1 MRRAQ
6 VLPVIHV
13 LDVAQA
19 VRNAQ
24 LAFDNGADGVF
35 VISMD
40 GRDDELDGVACHL
53 KSRWPDRF
61 IGVNYLTVA
70 PLAALERSLLFGLDG
85 TWTDKPGVT
94 SQGAGDQAHLI
105 RELLLRHPKHKFF
118 GSVAFKYQPADLDP
132 AKAAVNAASLGMVP
146 TTSGTA
152 TGVAPSVTKVAAM
165 RRALGR
171 HEPLALASG
180 LTPENVGVLALY
192 LTHLLVSTGV
202 SRSFHEFDADLLA
215 RFVAAV
221 PK

>member
-1 MRRAQ
+1 MHRAQ

-19 VRNAQ
+19 VQNAQ
-24 LAFDNGADGVF
+24 LAFEHGADGVF

-70 PLAALERSLLFGLDG
+70 PLAALERSLLFGLDA

-94 SQGAGDQAHLI
+94 SQEASDQARLI
-105 RELLLRHPKHKFF
+105 SELLLRHPKHKFF
-118 GSVAFKYQPADLDP
+118 GSVAFKYQPTDSDP
-132 AKAAVNAASLGMVP
+132 SKAAVNAATLGMVP
-146 TTSGTA
+146 TTSGSA
-152 TGVAPSVTKVAAM
+152 TGIPPAVTKVAAM
-165 RRALGR
+165 RRALGTG
-171 HEPLALASG
+171 PLALASG
-180 LTPENVGVLALY
+180 LTPENVGVLAPY
-192 LTHLLVSTGV
+192 LTHLLVATGV
-202 SRSFHEFDADLLA
+202 SRSFHEFDAELLA

-221 PK
+221 RK